1 MDYNKDLI
9 EESISFQNPE
19 VYVFNNHPTMVKA
32 QQYYDENKDI
42 LAKDSLFVMKEDL
55 WNRLFI
61 TAKTIIKEDKANL
74 IFYSLLNESHREFFN
89 VDNYF
94 DVIDTAVEFFHFYDF
109 INKNMIDLDQLD
121 LNVRWQQERLNKF
134 RDIRERYK
142 NQLKDLGLIDK
153 VLKRD
158 FTYFNTDYIE
168 TFEKINFVN
177 ILYFNRFDKKLIE
190 KIEKKNK
197 LVEIHIQINK
207 KDYDQDKLRIKSFAF
222 SDIDIDK
229 INIYSNRDKLVQFVN
244 VLSKIED
251 GKKTT
256 EIIDWNHEENSFE
269 KIISKDLIKFDNK
282 PSFTETD
289 IFQYLKE
296 LYNNLSRFKILNNNY
311 HLDLNQLLKSTHT
324 KPFKSY
330 YSLEENDLKILKER
344 SKDEYVYLDQL
355 SINNICNNKIDK
367 IIEDLRVL
375 KKTKNMGQLIDFFK
389 NIKVENLK
397 ENKYKG
403 NDLEQYFDS
412 LLELETIGLLEMD
425 NYLKIDQDFADQLL
439 KLVINY
445 MEFKKVKIKAEKDN
459 IKAEVKKIEQAA
471 YKNKDLLV
479 MINVNQGNIPIDYDN
494 DTFLTDS
501 DLKRLGLDLKEINY
515 LKQKYNFFNHI
526 FSSNQVDLF
535 YLENVDNNTTGSS
548 FIEELKIEYDIKENE
563 PIFLANDQK
572 EIINEIFKIDEL
584 KGYKDQLNSE
594 IFKEDQ
600 MEMDVELDIP
610 NKKISMGYYKH
621 ESLKR
626 CPFKFFMEHMIDIEE
641 ENYDLEKELG
651 LRMIGII
658 AHKFFEEVIEK
669 YGLPI
674 DNQYKDKIKSILKDI
689 LERYNLH
696 IHNYFK
702 IYYHDILF
710 KSLVDSIFELERSI
724 KSRIGKIDHIET
736 EVSLRQ
742 RDIYKSQDEVKIY
755 ISGRPDLLIEKKDKS
770 NYIVDLKTG
779 KGSMEQLALYSLI
792 LNYDKRD
799 FSKTSKTIYK
809 IMDRQLQ
816 ISNKDIEEK
825 LEEEIIKELDNLFK
839 EKVYK
844 RIYKSDC
851 KRCSYYDICRVV
863 VK

>member
-1 MDYNKDLI
+1 MDYNNDLI

-19 VYVFNNHPTMVKA
+19 VYVFNNHPTMVNA
-32 QQYYDENKDI
+32 QQYYNENKDI
-42 LAKDSLFVMKEDL
+42 LAKGSLFVMKEDL

-61 TAKTIIKEDKANL
+61 TDKTIIKEDKANL
-74 IFYSLLNESHREFFN
+74 IFYGLLNEADRKFFN

-121 LNVRWQQERLNKF
+121 LNVRWQQERLDKF

-158 FTYFNTDYIE
+158 FSYFNTDYIE
-168 TFEKINFVN
+168 TFDKINFVN
-177 ILYFNRFDKKLIE
+177 ILYFNRFDKELIE

-197 LVEIHIQINK
+197 LLEIYIQING
-207 KDYDQDKLRIKSFAF
+207 KDYDQDKLRINSFAF

-229 INIYSNRDKLVQFVN
+229 INVYSNRDKLVQLVN
-244 VLSKIED
+244 VLSKIE
-251 GKKTT
+251 GEKEIT
-256 EIIDWNHEENSFE
+256 EIIDFNHEENSFE
-269 KIISKDLIKFDNK
+269 KIISKGLISFDNQ

-289 IFQYLKE
+289 LFQYLQE
-296 LYNNLSRFKILNNNY
+296 LYNNLSRFKLFNDNY

-324 KPFKSY
+324 KPFKEY

-355 SINNICNNKIDK
+355 SINNISNHKIDE
-367 IIEDLRVL
+367 IIDDLRVL
-375 KKTKNMGQLIDFFK
+375 KMIENMGQLIDFFK
-389 NIKVENLK
+389 NIEVEKLK

-403 NDLEQYFDS
+403 KDLEQYFDS
-412 LLELETIGLLEMD
+412 LLELETIGLLDMD
-425 NYLKIDQDFADQLL
+425 NYLIIDQDFADQLL

-445 MEFKKVKIKAEKDN
+445 MEFKKVKIKADKDN

-471 YKNKDLLV
+471 YKNKNSLV
-479 MINVNQGNIPIDYDN
+479 MINVNQENIPTDYDN
-494 DTFLTDS
+494 DTFLTES

-526 FSSNQVDLF
+526 FSSDQVDLF
-535 YLENVDNNTTGSS
+535 YLENIDNNTTGSS
-548 FIEELKIEYDIKENE
+548 FIEELKIEYKIKENE
-563 PIFLANDQK
+563 PIFIEDDQK
-572 EIINEIFKIDEL
+572 KIINEIFQTDDL
-584 KGYKDQLNSE
+584 KYYKDQLNRE

-600 MEMDVELDIP
+600 MKMDVELDIP
-610 NKKISMGYYKH
+610 DKNLSMGHYKH
-621 ESLKR
+621 KSLKR
-626 CPFKFFMEHMIDIEE
+626 CPFKFFMEYMIEVEE

-658 AHKFFEEVIEK
+658 AHEFFEEVIEK

-674 DNQYKDKIKSILKDI
+674 GNQDKDKIKVILKDI
-689 LERYNLH
+689 LKRYNLH
-696 IHNYFK
+696 IHDYFK

-710 KSLVDSIFELERSI
+710 KSLIDSIFELDRSI
-724 KSRIGKIDHIET
+724 KNRIGKIDNIET
-736 EVSLRQ
+736 EVDLKRK
-742 RDIYKSQDEVKIY
+742 DIYKSQDEVKVY
-755 ISGRPDLLIEKKDKS
+755 ISGRPDLLIEKEDKS

-792 LNYDKRD
+792 LNYNKRN
-799 FSKTSKTIYK
+799 FSKTSKAIYK

-825 LEEEIIKELDNLFK
+825 LEEEIIKELDNLFE